1 MEDKQ
6 LRRDMKRNGRFSV
19 GIKCKFIDFNSGT
32 GGSFCS
38 LCKLPKYEKYLE
50 SLIRFEKLVQNRI
63 YINIFNYIYNGMFF
77 IDIKNISFITQTGY
91 VIEPGSGRNIY
102 TNRWK
107 HTFSFFII
115 VILFCYCKS
124 FFF

>member
-1 MEDKQ
+1 M
-6 LRRDMKRNGRFSV
+6 
-19 GIKCKFIDFNSGT
+19 
-32 GGSFCS
+32 
-38 LCKLPKYEKYLE
+38 Y
-50 SLIRFEKLVQNRI
+50 
-63 YINIFNYIYNGMFF
+63 F

-115 VILFCYCKS
+115 VILLCYCKS
-124 FFF
+124 FFSIFFFFTLSFVCSGKDC